1 MDSSTEQPELKISSE
16 IKQDRVLTAND
27 WVQRWENRNIAFHQ
41 DNIHQF
47 LSEFLD
53 TMLNNREQ
61 LNIFFPLCGK
71 AVDMKWLAHMG
82 HNIVGVDVSEIGL
95 KEFFE
100 ESKIDYVEEAMTEI
114 PGAKVFKSTSGNI
127 SLYCCNI
134 FDLSDSLIGK
144 FGGIWD
150 RGAMVAMNPCDRER
164 YTNLMLSFMAKDC
177 RYLLV
182 TLNYNPALIKG
193 PPFYVSDADLERF
206 LGPLC
211 TIKHLK
217 TVDAMTDKQKDWG
230 LDYYYEKIHLITLKE
245 SS

>member
-134 FDLSDSLIGK
+134 FDLSD
-144 FGGIWD
+144 
-150 RGAMVAMNPCDRER
+150 